1 MGLYTHTHTH
11 TIGVRSLKRSKLR
24 KEKGITLVA
33 LVITIV
39 VLLILAAVAIV
50 SLTGENN
57 IITKAQNAKDQT
69 NQAQQQEY
77 TELGN
82 YENAINEW
90 TGTNKQLIFGTY
102 ISIGGTLNDGTI
114 LTVSADGSISVSGME
129 RGHEDFHQN
138 LSWTYTDGK
147 YYVNVNGQ
155 MAEILIN
162 GNEIT
167 AMGETYYLYSN

>member
-1 MGLYTHTHTH
+1 MKNTN
-11 TIGVRSLKRSKLR
+11 LK
-24 KEKGITLVA
+24 KERGITLVA

-90 TGTNKQLIFGTY
+90 TGGNGGNGEAI
-102 ISIGGTLNDGTI
+102 IGKYHAYDGGIYMSLEFLPDGTLIG
-114 LTVSADGSISVSGME
+114 VSSETEEGLQDADAQSFTAMW
-129 RGHEDFHQN
+129 N
-138 LSWTYTDGK
+138 YTDGK
-147 YYVNVNGQ
+147 YYVTVNGETDE
-155 MAEILIN
+155 AILN
-162 GNEIT
+162 NDGLLLNRK
-167 AMGETYYLYSN
+167 MQFYRY